1 MDSVEEVATPD
12 AQEHGVTVVVDYV
25 VSGDRG
31 QTGALQ
37 PVQTPFDLYFV
48 LFGQQL
54 VWPRHATT
62 ASNILFSLQSS
73 T

>member
-48 LFGQQL
+48 LFSQQL
-54 VWPRHATT
+54 VWLRHATT
-62 ASNILFSLQSS
+62 ASNILSSLQSS